1 MTTPLSSTDPYTDP
15 SSYDTATADPA
26 SSDTSRGNRSAGGTQ
41 VAQADLA
48 TTLGNAGEILKPD
61 AIVFGESHRIN
72 GTLRGG
78 NFALLS
84 TKDGSLSYFGA
95 KPIGEVNLGP
105 LGNAGV
111 SVVGTNGSRGDEAG
125 VGLTWRVPTPMGDML
140 MFANVRQDGATV
152 GNLLDN
158 IQGKGQGTFTASV
171 NIGAAYS
178 VSDGAALLLSNSAAP
193 GSGVVTAAALTLAG
207 ADAWVG
213 VGYRGTATFE
223 NGQLKSI
230 NISGVDIPADQFG
243 QFFGNAVQ
251 QQRKSPTLI
260 PNMGSNPIASL
271 NDDIQLAFGQSP
283 WDVGFSAQ
291 KRDSAGALEIRNG
304 SVDVRNH
311 GNHTTAMTE
320 PVYEL
325 GVKYGALAPGQRI
338 TGNAQAGQV
347 IDQVLNRA
355 LANDERN
362 KAGGHNT
369 QEYVTALNRFMNP
382 YNLGFGSSQ
391 LESAYQ
397 SFNAS
402 GASQSLTNTS
412 RALQGMNPL
421 PVNGQTPRPQ
431 DYQQVRDIFQGEL
444 RWPADNPR
452 QQQPTSF
459 PQGGFR
465 L

>member
-1 MTTPLSSTDPYTDP
+1 MATAIASSDPYTG
-15 SSYDTATADPA
+15 YDTVAQEPA
-26 SSDTSRGNRSAGGTQ
+26 PTGNNGRTGTETTQ
-41 VAQADLA
+41 VAQANVGDALN
-48 TTLGNAGEILKPD
+48 TAGEILKPD
-61 AIVFGESHRIN
+61 AIVFGESHKLSN
-72 GTLRGG
+72 GLRGG
-78 NFALLS
+78 NFGLIS
-84 TKDGSLSYFGA
+84 TTDGSVSYFGA
-95 KPIGEVNLGP
+95 KPIGQVNLGP

-125 VGLTWRVPTPMGDML
+125 VGLTWKVPTPAGDLL

-171 NIGAAYS
+171 NVGAAYS
-178 VSDGAALLLSNSAAP
+178 VSDGAALALSNSAAP
-193 GSGVVTAAALTLAG
+193 GSGVVTAAALELAG

-223 NGQLKSI
+223 GGQLKSI
-230 NISGVDIPADQFG
+230 NISGVEIPADKFG
-243 QFFGNAVQ
+243 EVFGGAVQ
-251 QQRKSPTLI
+251 QQRQSPTLI
-260 PNMGSNPIASL
+260 PNMGSNQIASL

-304 SVDVRNH
+304 STDVRNH
-311 GNHTTAMTE
+311 GNHTTAVTE

-338 TGNAQAGQV
+338 TSNAQAGQV
-347 IDQVLNRA
+347 IDQTLNRA

-362 KAGGHNT
+362 EASGQNT
-369 QEYVTALNRFMNP
+369 TEYLNGLNRLMNP
-382 YNLGFGSSQ
+382 YNLSFGSQ
-391 LESAYQ
+391 HLESAYQ

-402 GASQSLTNTS
+402 GASQSLTNGS
-412 RALQGMNPL
+412 RALQGLNPL
-421 PVNGQTPRPQ
+421 PVSGQTPRPQ

-452 QQQPTSF
+452 QAPTQF

-465 L
+465 F

>member
-1 MTTPLSSTDPYTDP
+1 MPTSIQPSDPY
-15 SSYDTATADPA
+15 AGHADPA
-26 SSDTSRGNRSAGGTQ
+26 AQNIQ
-41 VAQADLA
+41 VAQANLGD
-48 TTLGNAGEILKPD
+48 TLGNAGEILKPD
-61 AIVFGESHRIN
+61 AIVFGESHRVN
-72 GTLRGG
+72 GALRGG
-78 NFALLS
+78 NFGLIS
-84 TKDGSLSYFGA
+84 TQDGSVSYFGA
-95 KPIGEVNLGP
+95 KPIGQVNLGP

-125 VGLTWRVPTPMGDML
+125 VGLTWKVPTPAGDLL

-178 VSDGAALLLSNSAAP
+178 VSDGAALALSNSAAP
-193 GSGVVTAAALTLAG
+193 GSGIVTAAALELAG

-230 NISGVDIPADQFG
+230 NISGVDIPAEQFG
-243 QFFGNAVQ
+243 QFFGAAVQ
-251 QQRKSPTLI
+251 QQRNSPTLI

-291 KRDSAGALEIRNG
+291 KRDTAGALEIRNG
-304 SVDVRNH
+304 STDVRNH
-311 GNHTTAMTE
+311 GNHVTAVTE

-347 IDQVLNRA
+347 IDQVLDRA
-355 LANDERN
+355 LANDQSN
-362 KAGGHNT
+362 KASGRNT
-369 QEYVTALNRFMNP
+369 TEYLNAFNRLMNP
-382 YNLGFGSSQ
+382 YNLSFGSSQ
-391 LESAYQ
+391 LQNAYQ
-397 SFNAS
+397 QFSSS
-402 GASQSLTNTS
+402 GASQSLTNGS
-412 RALQGMNPL
+412 RALQGLPPL
-421 PVNGQTPRPQ
+421 PVEGQTPRPQ

-444 RWPADNPR
+444 RWPADNPP
-452 QQQPTSF
+452 QQPAPF

-465 L
+465 F